1 MRLSRRTVYVHSA
14 ATVERSGELDDAS
27 GVLSRQDIER
37 LLDGAPPLLEGLVNR
52 AEQLQANG
60 IDITLETVSRFRG
73 PGMLGRESHQRALP
87 EMAEIPFATDGTL
100 FLAPG
105 AYQVRF
111 NETVHL
117 PGWLMAYARPRSSLL
132 RSGVALHTA
141 VWDAG
146 YSGRGISLM
155 VVYNPS
161 GFRVARDARI
171 CQLVFHRLTSAT
183 EAAYAGAYQH
193 EGRSLP

>member
-1 MRLSRRTVYVHSA
+1 MDIT
-14 ATVERSGELDDAS
+14 S
-27 GVLSRQDIER
+27 GVLSRQDIEA
-37 LLDGAPPLLEGLVNR
+37 LLDADPPLLEGLIDR
-52 AEQLQANG
+52 GEQLQANG
-60 IDITLETVSRFRG
+60 IDITLERVSRFHG
-73 PGMLGRESHQRALP
+73 PGLLGRASHERALP
-87 EMAEIPFATDGTL
+87 ETEDISFSGDDTI

-105 AYQVRF
+105 TYQVRF

-171 CQLVFHRLTSAT
+171 CQLVFHRLTGTT
-183 EAAYAGAYQH
+183 EAAYAGAYQF
-193 EGRSLP
+193 EGRALS

>member
-1 MRLSRRTVYVHSA
+1 M
-14 ATVERSGELDDAS
+14 DDLS
-27 GVLSRQDIER
+27 GVLTRQDIEA
-37 LLDGAPPLLEGLVNR
+37 LLNADPPLLEGLVDR

-60 IDITLETVSRFRG
+60 IDITLEKVSRFHG
-73 PGMLGRESHQRALP
+73 PGLLGRTSKERVLP
-87 EMAEIPFATDGTL
+87 EIDDIAFANDDTVFLPPGT
-100 FLAPG
+100 
-105 AYQVRF
+105 YQVRF

-161 GFRVARDARI
+161 GFRIARDARI
-171 CQLVFHRLTSAT
+171 CQLVFHRLTGST
-183 EAAYAGAYQH
+183 EVAYAGAYQF
-193 EGRSLP
+193 EGRSLT